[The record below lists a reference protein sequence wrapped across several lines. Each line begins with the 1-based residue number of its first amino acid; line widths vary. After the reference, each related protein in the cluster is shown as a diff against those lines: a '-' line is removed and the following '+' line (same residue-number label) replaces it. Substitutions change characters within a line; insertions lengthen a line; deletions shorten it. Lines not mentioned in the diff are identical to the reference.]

1 MCLLY
6 KKMQKRIVTPNE
18 AGQRFSKLLEKM
30 LKNAP
35 KGFIYK
41 MLRKKNIT
49 LNGKKADGTEKTAV
63 GDEITLWLS
72 DETIQKFEG
81 VHIIQK
87 TSDYPEII
95 YEDEHVLLMN
105 KPAGILSQ
113 KARPEDISVNEQM
126 LAYLMDTGVITE
138 ETLKSFKPSVV
149 NRLDRNTSGLIAAGK
164 TLAGLQALSALFKD
178 RSLHKYYLCLV
189 RGSLSEKRSLE
200 GYLKKDERTNKV
212 RLVGEKTASGDYIHT
227 VYEPVAGNG
236 DMTLLKVLLVTG
248 RTHQI
253 RVHLASD
260 GHPIAGDYKYG
271 DREWNDRLKARY
283 HLKYQLLHAAA
294 LKMPKTAGAL
304 ASLSEKTVTAPLPA
318 LFEHILSE
326 EHIKRGM

>member
-1 MCLLY
+1 
-6 KKMQKRIVTPNE
+6 MQKRIVTPNE

-30 LKNAP
+30 LKDAP

-81 VHIIQK
+81 ARTIQK
-87 TSDYPEII
+87 TVHWPEVI
-95 YEDEHVLLMN
+95 YEDDHVLIMN

-113 KARPEDISVNEQM
+113 KARPEDVSVNEQM
-126 LAYLMDTGVITE
+126 LSYLMDTGVIND
-138 ETLKSFKPSVV
+138 ETLKSFRPSVV

-164 TLAGLQALSALFKD
+164 TLAGLQELSALFKD

-189 RGSLSEKRSLE
+189 RGSISEKRSLE

-212 RLVGEKTASGDYIHT
+212 CLIGEKTASGDYIHT
-227 VYEPVAGNG
+227 IYEPVAGNG

-253 RVHLASD
+253 RVHIASD

-271 DREWNDRLKARY
+271 DRGWNDRLKAKY
-283 HLKYQLLHAAA
+283 HLKHQLLHAAA
-294 LKMPKTAGAL
+294 LEMPKTSGIL
-304 ASLSEKTVTAPLPA
+304 APLSEKTVTAPLPA
-318 LFEHILSE
+318 QFEHILSE
-326 EHIKRGM
+326 EHIKRGI

>member
-164 TLAGLQALSALFKD
+164 TLAGF
-178 RSLHKYYLCLV
+178 RRCPRCLKTGRCINIIFASSGAV
-189 RGSLSEKRSLE
+189 
-200 GYLKKDERTNKV
+200 YLKKG
-212 RLVGEKTASGDYIHT
+212 L
-227 VYEPVAGNG
+227 
-236 DMTLLKVLLVTG
+236 
-248 RTHQI
+248 
-253 RVHLASD
+253 
-260 GHPIAGDYKYG
+260 
-271 DREWNDRLKARY
+271 WKA
-283 HLKYQLLHAAA
+283 
-294 LKMPKTAGAL
+294 
-304 ASLSEKTVTAPLPA
+304 
-318 LFEHILSE
+318 I
-326 EHIKRGM
+326 